1 MKKQLTKK
9 FRMKDLGLANKV
21 LGIRVTREDGVVRLD
36 QEQYIN
42 ELLDRFGATD
52 CNTVTTPADPG
63 QKLTKQMSPKSEEER
78 KQMEKVPFRELVGGL
93 QYLAQ
98 GTRPDISFAV
108 NAVSH
113 FVNDPGKA
121 HWTAAKRIL
130 RYLKGT
136 KKMKLT
142 YNGRCNGSFVGYCDA
157 DWGNDTDTRR
167 SITGYVFLQSGGPI
181 SWNCRKQT
189 TIALSTT
196 EAEYMA
202 ISAATQEAIWW
213 RGFREE
219 LSGCAEPVPI
229 FCDNRSAVHLAEK
242 EIGYSSRSKHIDI
255 RHHFVR
261 QYIEDKYINLEHVS
275 AEYQAADMLTK
286 ALPTKNFEDGR
297 KTLGIREILG

>member
-1 MKKQLTKK
+1 
-9 FRMKDLGLANKV
+9 
-21 LGIRVTREDGVVRLD
+21 
-36 QEQYIN
+36 
-42 ELLDRFGATD
+42 
-52 CNTVTTPADPG
+52 
-63 QKLTKQMSPKSEEER
+63 
-78 KQMEKVPFRELVGGL
+78 
-93 QYLAQ
+93 
-98 GTRPDISFAV
+98 
-108 NAVSH
+108 
-113 FVNDPGKA
+113 
-121 HWTAAKRIL
+121 
-130 RYLKGT
+130 
-136 KKMKLT
+136 
-142 YNGRCNGSFVGYCDA
+142 
-157 DWGNDTDTRR
+157 
-167 SITGYVFLQSGGPI
+167 
-181 SWNCRKQT
+181 
-189 TIALSTT
+189 
-196 EAEYMA
+196 MA